1 MVDQVVRICV
11 DADGGD
17 DAPAV
22 VADGVRLALAADP
35 DLAIVLVGRED
46 SIAAVSAVF
55 PGRIAPVAPTE
66 VTDMGGHPA
75 QAVRRKKD
83 SSIVVGCK
91 LVKEGRADGFFS
103 AGSTGACL
111 TGATILVGR
120 IPGVARPALA
130 TVLPAPG
137 RPAVLVDCGA
147 NADCKPEYLL
157 QFAQMGRA
165 YMQSFFGVETPDV
178 GLLRN
183 GSEETKGDELTLAAH
198 ELLKDVPGFIGN
210 VEGGDLLR
218 GACDVIVTDGFTGNV
233 ALKTIEGT
241 AGMLFGAIKQ
251 IMGAAAKEGADV
263 TALAPGLMK
272 FKATVD
278 PDTYGGAPLLGI
290 GSVCMV
296 GHGSS
301 NAEAIK
307 NGILACA
314 KTVRGHLQD
323 RIAAALE
330 G

>member
-1 MVDQVVRICV
+1 MDDQIARICV

-22 VADGVRLALAADP
+22 VADGVALALEADP
-35 DLAIVLVGRED
+35 NLKIVLVGRAA
-46 SIAAVSAVF
+46 SIEAVAAAF
-55 PGRIAPVAPTE
+55 PDRVEPVVTTE
-66 VTDMGGHPA
+66 VIEMGDHPA

-111 TGATILVGR
+111 TAATILVGR

-137 RPAVLVDCGA
+137 RPAILVDCGA
-147 NADCKPEYLL
+147 NADCKAEYLL
-157 QFAQMGRA
+157 QFAQMGVA
-165 YMQSFFGVETPDV
+165 YAQSFLGVEAPEV
-178 GLLRN
+178 GLLCN
-183 GSEETKGDELTLAAH
+183 GSEETKGNELALAAH
-198 ELLKDVPGFIGN
+198 ALLAEHVPGFIGN
-210 VEGGDLLR
+210 IEGGDVLA
-218 GACDVIVTDGFTGNV
+218 GSCDVIVTDGFTGNV
-233 ALKTIEGT
+233 ALKVIEGT
-241 AGMLFGAIKQ
+241 AGMIFSSIKAMMAKADPQAVAAI
-251 IMGAAAKEGADV
+251 
-263 TALAPGLMK
+263 APGLGA
-272 FKATVD
+272 FKKTVD

-290 GSVCMV
+290 DAVCTV

-314 KTVRGHLQD
+314 KTVRGKLPE
-323 RIAAALE
+323 RIAAMLE